1 MSTRV
6 TFFDPVHGIGL
17 RIAAGSGR
25 SWQDLPGA
33 DPVHAH
39 CTLDVPR
46 DTLLP
51 APDVDERPSSGTLF
65 VPWAD
70 LAAFAD
76 DLEALRPGLVVRLG
90 DVGTA
95 LAVRMRRDGHL
106 RAEAVFTA
114 GHHVT
119 TTVRCRTLWDW
130 HHGTADDLP
139 VLARQLRDAARHD
152 R

>member
-6 TFFDPVHGIGL
+6 VFFDPVHGIGL

-25 SWQDLPGA
+25 SWQDLPDG

-39 CTLDVPR
+39 CTLDLPR

-51 APDVDERPSSGTLF
+51 GGHEQDRPSSNTLF
-65 VPWAD
+65 VLWTD
-70 LAAFAD
+70 LAAFAS
-76 DLEALRPGLVVRLG
+76 DLERLQPGLVVRLG
-90 DVGTA
+90 DVGA
-95 LAVRMRRDGHL
+95 FLAVRMRRDGHL
-106 RAEAVFTA
+106 RAEAVFTV

-130 HHGTADDLP
+130 HHGTAEDLP
-139 VLARQLRDAARHD
+139 ALALQIRAARTTG
-152 R
+152 